1 MALGTLIKRLKYFV
15 FQITTFMENG
25 QPIKESQIQVT
36 TDLKALEEVL
46 EWFEQFN
53 LPIYLPSDLWW
64 QYKIVI
70 TEAFTNT
77 VRHAHRG
84 MPKDT
89 PIDIDA
95 KIFLNYVEMR
105 IRDYGPPFDL
115 EKKIEELL
123 RNPIPDPGNAE
134 GGRGLLLMYQL
145 TNDLRSIRV
154 SEDRN
159 CLIMG
164 KKIRPLNKQQQLG

>member
-1 MALGTLIKRLKYFV
+1 MALETLIQRLKYFV

-25 QPIKESQIQVT
+25 QPIKEAQLQVK
-36 TDLKALEEVL
+36 TDLKDLEEVL
-46 EWFEQFN
+46 QWFEQFN

-70 TEAFTNT
+70 TEGFTNT

-84 MPKDT
+84 LPSTT

-105 IRDYGPPFDL
+105 IWDYGPPFDL
-115 EKKIEELL
+115 EKKLEEFI
-123 RNPIPDPGNAE
+123 RHPNPDPGIEE

-145 TNDLRSIRV
+145 TNDLRYIRK
-154 SEDRN
+154 SDNSGN

-164 KKIRPLNKQQQLG
+164 KRIRPLNKQQ